1 MAKEGQLVFMQVTIT
16 ALGPDLHYRFRVI
29 STRTEKERLLLV
41 EATSASPRDQFS
53 FIVGPTQEDVDK
65 TSAPGGVTVIYL
77 EPTSKN
83 SLRNCT
89 FQDRRV
95 AIAARAAMD
104 GCMCLVSFPSE
115 QRTLPRVK
123 HRASTAAAEAFATMR
138 DMAIAEDESVF
149 QCFAK

>member
-1 MAKEGQLVFMQVTIT
+1 MAKEEKLVFMQVTIT

-29 STRTEKERLLLV
+29 STRTEKERLLLGKG
-41 EATSASPRDQFS
+41 TSASPHDQFS

-65 TSAPGGVTVIYL
+65 TSVPGGVTVIYL

-89 FQDRRV
+89 SRDRRV

-104 GCMCLVSFPSE
+104 GCMCLLSFPPD
-115 QRTLPRVK
+115 QRTLPRAK
-123 HRASTAAAEAFATMR
+123 HRASTAAAAAFGMMR
-138 DMAIAEDESVF
+138 DEAI
-149 QCFAK
+149 